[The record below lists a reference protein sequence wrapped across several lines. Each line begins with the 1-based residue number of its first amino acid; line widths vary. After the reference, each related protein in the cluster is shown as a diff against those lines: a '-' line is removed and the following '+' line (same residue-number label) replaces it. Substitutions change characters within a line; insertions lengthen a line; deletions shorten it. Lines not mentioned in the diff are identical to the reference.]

1 MGGLCGT
8 PGARAQLS
16 VCQLAIYIISH
27 RERLGATASPFIHQ
41 ELEQMLRFRAE
52 TTSINLCEVVV
63 WWWCSA
69 PKRVNDSTLRSP
81 TNLSVSQ
88 SGEQRISTKLQR
100 LGFHGNITT
109 ATRPLIFTH
118 HFPQTSLFFCRL
130 ARSGHPIHNTTY
142 LLFTT
147 YDDLCHLPLL
157 NHR

>member
-1 MGGLCGT
+1 MERPQAHSFIKSLSKCFVSELKLPQSTCAKWWFGGGVRL
-8 PGARAQLS
+8 PNVSMIQVNR
-16 VCQLAIYIISH
+16 LAPVALVDYQHINVHISDIF
-27 RERLGATASPFIHQ
+27 TA
-41 ELEQMLRFRAE
+41 
-52 TTSINLCEVVV
+52 
-63 WWWCSA
+63 
-69 PKRVNDSTLRSP
+69 LRSP
-81 TNLSVSQ
+81 TNSSVSQ